1 LRRKA
6 GITQVKLAK
15 TMKARI
21 RNRCTVVAIIAVA
34 ASVALAASPLPQGAP
49 EDTQAAAPSS
59 GQNQNQGPV
68 MLAGPSLDNAF
79 DDMYRLKFDD
89 ARSVIGAYERLHP
102 NDALGTVAEAAS
114 YLFEEFQRKG
124 VFSSAFFLDD
134 KKLLVGVDGTVAENR
149 NTKFL
154 DANGRARTLANARL
168 HTDSRDAEALL
179 VLTLADGMESDY
191 DALIEKK
198 QIASLELMKQAD
210 AEASRVLAL
219 DPNLQ
224 DAYVSLGVASY
235 IIGCLPSYKRAVLW
249 FGGIHGDR
257 ERGMTLMQNAVVHG
271 HYLQPFAKI
280 MLALAD
286 EREHRYDLAQ
296 ALLAGLARQFP
307 ENPHFA
313 QELDIAQKAGRG
325 H

>member
-1 LRRKA
+1 MLVETIK
-6 GITQVKLAK
+6 V
-15 TMKARI
+15 RI
-21 RNRCTVVAIIAVA
+21 RDHATVFIVVTLTASAAFAGSRASQSSSTDEQAAPA
-34 ASVALAASPLPQGAP
+34 ASS
-49 EDTQAAAPSS
+49 
-59 GQNQNQGPV
+59 QNQTPV
-68 MLAGPSLDNAF
+68 MRPGPSLENAF
-79 DDMYRLKFDD
+79 DDMYRLKFDE

-102 NDALGTVAEAAS
+102 NDALGTAAEAAS
-114 YLFEEFQRKG
+114 YLFEEFQQKG

-134 KKLLVGVDGTVAENR
+134 KKLLVGVDGSVAENR
-149 NTKFL
+149 NPKFL
-154 DANGRARTLANARL
+154 DADSRARTLANDRL
-168 HTDSRDAEALL
+168 HTDSKDAEALL
-179 VLTLADGMESDY
+179 VLALADGMESDY

-198 QIASLELMKQAD
+198 QLASLQLMKQAD
-210 AEASRVLAL
+210 GEAVRALSL

-224 DAYVSLGVASY
+224 DAYVSLGVAGY

-257 ERGMTLMQNAVVHG
+257 ERGISLMQNAADHG

-296 ALLAGLARQFP
+296 GLLAGLARQFP

-313 QELDIAQKAGRG
+313 QELEIAQKAVRG